1 MISEPGIDTTARL
14 TATHTHTHVRT
25 HMHTHTHTHTD
36 TNDAHRLGRTEFW
49 DVGWSAARLTC
60 YARATMLASVG
71 SGLRG
76 GLFPLVVIGRPRVS
90 QNSSTFA
97 TVCITC
103 VCFMAS
109 MMDVFQYPHCSMYGD
124 RK

>member
-1 MISEPGIDTTARL
+1 
-14 TATHTHTHVRT
+14 
-25 HMHTHTHTHTD
+25 
-36 TNDAHRLGRTEFW
+36 
-49 DVGWSAARLTC
+49 
-60 YARATMLASVG
+60 MLASVG

-109 MMDVFQYPHCSMYGD
+109 MMDVFQYPIAVCMGIENSSLGRIPLRWNSGENLPQGVFRHED
-124 RK
+124 Q